1 MDIDKIIIG
10 TAQMGFNYSIT
21 KNKLFSSK
29 KKIKEIFTYATK
41 EKIRFLDTAMN
52 YGDAQKKI
60 GFFDKRK
67 EFKIITKL
75 PKIGNIPTIKVES
88 VVKKRIFKTLRELK
102 RNSIDILLIHNF
114 EDVYLNKGKLL
125 DILHNLKE
133 KSIIKIIGVSVYSPK
148 EASYC
153 LKLKEVNF
161 LQIPFNVLD
170 QRWKNKDFL
179 INLKKRRNVIIQAR
193 SIFLRGLILNNYKF
207 WPKSIKNSKDIV
219 NKIEKITTR
228 LSMRNKLQLCLSYV
242 NSFKWIDFITVG
254 VDDVNQLKEI
264 IKLKYCKKLHSSQ
277 KRIIYNSFKSLN
289 RKVLVPSNW
298 YN

>member
-88 VVKKRIFKTLRELK
+88 VVKKRIFKTLSELK